1 MTSATHNW
9 FRPFAR
15 PTTTA
20 SRALGPELVICVN
33 EHGTDDDEVLI
44 AEWDPSSDDLNRPLR
59 IPYRDFQRLF
69 AMKGDLTTE
78 SLTERKS
85 TLRDL
90 YQRLTEHSNAEAV
103 PLGAFRREEYER
115 YVLGDVVEKL

>member
-1 MTSATHNW
+1 MAFIPLTIGGRLLGKFMLYYPAPH
-9 FRPFAR
+9 PF
-15 PTTTA
+15 
-20 SRALGPELVICVN
+20 S
-33 EHGTDDDEVLI
+33 DDEVLI

-69 AMKGDLTTE
+69 AMKGDLTAE
-78 SLTERKS
+78 SLAERKS

-90 YQRLTEHSNAEAV
+90 YHRLTEHSNAEAV

-115 YVLGDVVEKL
+115 FVLGEVVEKL